1 MALKNI
7 ELFIDE
13 GGEITIGPIGPVPCG
28 ALAADHHNAVAMLAR
43 RDGETLAALLKR
55 LDKAIGAFH
64 ANGTTTDEIN

>member
-28 ALAADHHNAVAMLAR
+28 ASAADHHNAVAMLAR

-55 LDKAIGAFH
+55 LDKAIGVFYVD
-64 ANGTTTDEIN
+64 GRTTDEIN